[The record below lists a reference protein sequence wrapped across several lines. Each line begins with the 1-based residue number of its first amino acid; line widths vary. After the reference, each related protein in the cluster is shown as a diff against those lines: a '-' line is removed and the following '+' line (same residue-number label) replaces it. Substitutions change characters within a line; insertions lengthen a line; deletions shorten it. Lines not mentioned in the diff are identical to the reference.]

1 MFNLGIFCYYI
12 GKLQC
17 IWGVFQYLMYNLL
30 NLRCLCMYQMP
41 DSNIQCIYQICLL
54 MIILIFSSYLHITA
68 FKPTLYTL
76 LWVLYIS
83 EQKNES
89 EEKKKS
95 DKSEKPTK
103 KTKVNQRHKR
113 VQHVPFTHSWLAT
126 ILKGHSSPVLGFDF
140 SPNGKYLI
148 STAEGKRRIFC
159 CTSFISLL

>member
-1 MFNLGIFCYYI
+1 MYVLLLVNYNVYELSFNVW
-12 GKLQC
+12 C
-17 IWGVFQYLMYNLL
+17 IEYNLL
-30 NLRCLCMYQMP
+30 NLRCLCIYQMP
-41 DSNIQCIYQICLL
+41 DSNIQKKCISDLSFDDNSDFLYLP
-54 MIILIFSSYLHITA
+54 SYYSFQT
-68 FKPTLYTL
+68 YRSL

-148 STAEGKRRIFC
+148 STAEGKRRICC